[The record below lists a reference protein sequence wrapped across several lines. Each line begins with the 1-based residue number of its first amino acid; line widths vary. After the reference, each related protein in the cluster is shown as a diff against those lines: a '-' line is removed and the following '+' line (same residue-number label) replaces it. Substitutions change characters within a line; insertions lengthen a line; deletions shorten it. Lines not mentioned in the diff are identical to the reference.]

1 MPTSTLVI
9 IIGAWL
15 LLAGLSLL
23 AYRFNRDR
31 GDD

>member
-15 LLAGLSLL
+15 LLAGLTLL